1 MTKYTEM
8 QHRHQE
14 EVSDYLSKYGFFAFD
29 QRQLAEGL
37 QELGLA
43 PDDLDKL
50 HEIGAGGFM
59 LRDKVAAFHAM
70 QIRHAEEQEAAASDP
85 EFAFQMFYTE
95 LCNHEYC
102 LTRDAGE
109 ALDALGL
116 DFDDIRKNPILED
129 ALKRAAVAAVE
140 DSY

>member
-29 QRQLAEGL
+29 QRQFDEGME
-37 QELGLA
+37 ELGLA
-43 PDDLDKL
+43 PDDTGRVSR
-50 HEIGAGGFM
+50 IPGGGFM
-59 LRDKVAAFHAM
+59 LRERVADFVELM
-70 QIRHAEEQEAAASDP
+70 TRHQEEKEAAASDP

-95 LCNHEYC
+95 LCNHEFC